1 MSRKSIKRRKHRGGA
16 ASMEI
21 PKPSVSNTSASGAIQ
36 GTMHKQQT
44 GNQEVANLNKQFSG
58 GGSTDGDD
66 IVVPQ
71 MGQAGDEGNATITG
85 GVGATL
91 QGGADGEFDNDVN
104 NPVQP
109 DGMGGGRRRKT
120 KRKKK
125 TFKKHYMWNTKGKRY
140 LAKTYKQHIKGVKL
154 GHTHKKPTRKRKS
167 KRKGKRKSKRKSNRK
182 SKRKRRR

>member
-1 MSRKSIKRRKHRGGA
+1 MPRKSRKRRKHRGGA

-36 GTMHKQQT
+36 GTMHKQQA

-58 GGSTDGDD
+58 GGTTDGEQ

-71 MGQAGDEGNATITG
+71 MGQAGEEGNATITG
-85 GVGATL
+85 GVASTL
-91 QGGADGEFDNDVN
+91 QGNADGVYDKDVN
-104 NPVQP
+104 NPVKP
-109 DGMGGGRRRKT
+109 DGMGGGRRRRRKT

-125 TFKKHYMWNTKGKRY
+125 RFKKHYMWNTKGKRY

-154 GHTHKKPTRKRKS
+154 GHSHKKPKRKRKS
-167 KRKGKRKSKRKSNRK
+167 KRKT
-182 SKRKRRR
+182 KRKRRR

>member
-1 MSRKSIKRRKHRGGA
+1 MPRKSKRKSRKHRGGA

-36 GTMHKQQT
+36 GTMNKQQT

-66 IVVPQ
+66 TVVPQ
-71 MGQAGDEGNATITG
+71 MGQAGEAGNATITG

-104 NPVQP
+104 NPVKP

-125 TFKKHYMWNTKGKRY
+125 KFKKHYMWNTKGKRY
-140 LAKTYKQHIKGVKL
+140 LAKTYKQHIKGAKL
-154 GHTHKKPTRKRKS
+154 GHTHKKPKRKRKS
-167 KRKGKRKSKRKSNRK
+167 KRK

>member
-1 MSRKSIKRRKHRGGA
+1 MPRKSRKRRKHRGGA

-36 GTMHKQQT
+36 GTMHKQQA
-44 GNQEVANLNKQFSG
+44 GNQEVAKLNKQFSG
-58 GGSTDGDD
+58 GGATGGE

-71 MGQAGDEGNATITG
+71 MGQAGEEGNATITG
-85 GVGATL
+85 GVASTL

-104 NPVQP
+104 NPVKP

-154 GHTHKKPTRKRKS
+154 GHSHKKPKRKRKS
-167 KRKGKRKSKRKSNRK
+167 KRKT
-182 SKRKRRR
+182 KRKRRR